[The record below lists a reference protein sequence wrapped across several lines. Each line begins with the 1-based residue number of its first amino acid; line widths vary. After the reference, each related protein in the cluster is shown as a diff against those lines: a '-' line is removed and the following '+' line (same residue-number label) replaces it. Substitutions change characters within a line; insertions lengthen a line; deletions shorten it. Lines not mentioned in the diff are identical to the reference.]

1 MKDLNNLIIK
11 YERKYIINKENNNKI
26 RAYFNKKISL
36 IYQKIKEKKFEEEFE
51 NGKKINKMAKKKSK

>member
-11 YERKYIINKENNNKI
+11 YERRYIINKENNNKI
-26 RAYFNKKISL
+26 RAYFYKKISL